1 MRERRGEYY
10 VYQQHDDHVSPTYVA
25 DLVAAAVRWP
35 QASICYS
42 EMEVSGIQNLTVR
55 TGSLIGNPLARALTH
70 LERLNTSMFRGLMRG
85 SHLNCTGGLLINEFD
100 SFGSDHRLMTE
111 LALAGEFRFVKG
123 PTYFK
128 RVHSQNLQMKFQHWS
143 EERKRAAWAFFGA
156 WMVEVIVPAG
166 HSLEERWRLLNI
178 VLDRFLVARGWLSFM
193 RGRADWY
200 EFSGSRE
207 RSIFVR
213 AAINRIR
220 KNGKLD
226 AWLRKQRR
234 GMFCQ
239 LSNSDAEVR
248 AALLRNIL
256 DRLRANDKFD
266 PSACLHSTWA
276 VVEDTVA
283 RKFGVSRHCENWDH
297 RITRVRTAICKY
309 FKPIILADCAS
320 TPQSLEAMERN
331 ARRLDLRVATQRA
344 LHARHR
350 FYRMQYLLILSHLR
364 RGH

>member
-1 MRERRGEYY
+1 MAAGIYLLFRDGGLGHTKSDGSDWI
-10 VYQQHDDHVSPTYVA
+10 VDQQPS
-25 DLVAAAVRWP
+25 
-35 QASICYS
+35 
-42 EMEVSGIQNLTVR
+42 
-55 TGSLIGNPLARALTH
+55 ARALTH
-70 LERLNTSMFRGLMRG
+70 LEQLNTSMFRSLMRG

-276 VVEDTVA
+276 VVETRCRSIWCLPDIEKTGIIGLSA
-283 RKFGVSRHCENWDH
+283 FGQLYADISNRYLGSLRKYPAVSRSN
-297 RITRVRTAICKY
+297 
-309 FKPIILADCAS
+309 
-320 TPQSLEAMERN
+320 
-331 ARRLDLRVATQRA
+331 RA
-344 LHARHR
+344 
-350 FYRMQYLLILSHLR
+350 
-364 RGH
+364 